1 MRIYRAVVLAV
12 LSSLLAAASAHA
24 QQERRSDQGLFEFTA
39 LGGIQFGGS
48 PDLVG
53 FSGSLD
59 SGPSFGGIAA
69 VRVSD
74 EGLVALSYTCQRTE
88 FEVTSTGPVPIGS
101 RSIDVNVGY
110 LQLGGELELPV
121 SPRLVPFIGLSV
133 GTTHLT
139 PRNAGATN
147 WFFSGT
153 FTGGLKVPI
162 TRHVGLRTQ
171 MRLLG
176 TLITAD
182 SSFLCE
188 SDGGLKCFISSDLS
202 GMIQGDLMAGVY
214 VTF

>member
-88 FEVTSTGPVPIGS
+88 FEVTSTGPVPARPKAAVPAARVAMVRHSGKALS
-101 RSIDVNVGY
+101 
-110 LQLGGELELPV
+110 QPV
-121 SPRLVPFIGLSV
+121 SVTATATSMSAASKSMAASGFSV
-133 GTTHLT
+133 
-139 PRNAGATN
+139 
-147 WFFSGT
+147 
-153 FTGGLKVPI
+153 
-162 TRHVGLRTQ
+162 
-171 MRLLG
+171 
-176 TLITAD
+176 TLA
-182 SSFLCE
+182 FL
-188 SDGGLKCFISSDLS
+188 IR
-202 GMIQGDLMAGVY
+202 
-214 VTF
+214 